1 VALIISISQYDKLE
15 SLDFCEK
22 DGNKMYEVL
31 KQLDYDIPIKYRL
44 IGGRVE
50 YDSLRDSIL
59 DFFSDPVIHP
69 KDTILFYFSGHGVLG
84 DDGEHYLSTSEI
96 DPNRPRKRGFSF
108 DDLSKAREECNS
120 KTIFT
125 ILDCC
130 YSGADRPGS
139 KGSENKANEAKELL
153 KSKSKNLGEG
163 KCILTACK
171 PMQKA
176 YEYKEQGHSF
186 FTFYL
191 AEALSNHA
199 CADEDG
205 NITPYMLS
213 EYIDNR
219 IRSLPSE
226 IRQKQSSRYS
236 HY

>member
-1 VALIISISQYDKLE
+1 
-15 SLDFCEK
+15 
-22 DGNKMYEVL
+22 
-31 KQLDYDIPIKYRL
+31 
-44 IGGRVE
+44 
-50 YDSLRDSIL
+50 
-59 DFFSDPVIHP
+59 
-69 KDTILFYFSGHGVLG
+69 
-84 DDGEHYLSTSEI
+84 
-96 DPNRPRKRGFSF
+96 
-108 DDLSKAREECNS
+108 
-120 KTIFT
+120 
-125 ILDCC
+125 
-130 YSGADRPGS
+130 
-139 KGSENKANEAKELL
+139 
-153 KSKSKNLGEG
+153 
-163 KCILTACK
+163 LTACK

-226 IRQKQSSRYS
+226 IRPKQSSRYS